1 MHRRDRGFYGE
12 PPPRKGDKITEGLT
26 VPRENYEKYFKIL
39 EISPDASLFEIK
51 HAYLRLKKLYST
63 ESPVIAPIAEEFPKK
78 RRREILKEIEE
89 AYSKIIALLEN
100 EQESI
105 YDDEPSVSGE
115 ISKEG
120 RTERISF
127 SGPVLKQIRE
137 RLGIQLHEVALDTK
151 IRVEHLENIEN
162 ERFETLPPEPYL
174 KGHIKT
180 FASFLLLNPTKVVE
194 DYLKRYREWKEER
207 PSE

>member
-1 MHRRDRGFYGE
+1 M
-12 PPPRKGDKITEGLT
+12 
-26 VPRENYEKYFKIL
+26 PRENYEKYFKIL

-100 EQESI
+100 EQESV
-105 YDDEPSVSGE
+105 YDDKPSVSSE
-115 ISKEG
+115 IAEKGKE
-120 RTERISF
+120 ERISF
-127 SGPVLKQIRE
+127 SGPVLRQIRE

-151 IRVEHLENIEN
+151 IRVEHLENIED
-162 ERFETLPPEPYL
+162 ERYEALPPEPYL
-174 KGHIKT
+174 KGHLKT
-180 FASFLLLNPTKVVE
+180 FAGFLLLNPTKVAS
-194 DYLKRYREWKEER
+194 DYLKKYREWREEL
-207 PSE
+207 SNE

>member
-1 MHRRDRGFYGE
+1 M
-12 PPPRKGDKITEGLT
+12 
-26 VPRENYEKYFKIL
+26 PRENYEEYFKIL

-51 HAYLRLKKLYST
+51 HAYLRLKKLYSS

-100 EQESI
+100 EQESL
-105 YDDEPSVSGE
+105 YEEETSFSSE
-115 ISKEG
+115 IPEEG
-120 RTERISF
+120 KAERISF
-127 SGPVLKQIRE
+127 SGPVLRQIRE

-162 ERFETLPPEPYL
+162 EKYESLPPEPYL

-180 FASFLLLNPTKVVE
+180 YADFLLLNPTKVVE
-194 DYLKRYREWKEER
+194 DYLKRYREWKEEH
-207 PSE
+207 SNE

>member
-1 MHRRDRGFYGE
+1 M
-12 PPPRKGDKITEGLT
+12 
-26 VPRENYEKYFKIL
+26 PRENYEKYFKIL

-51 HAYLRLKKLYST
+51 HTYLRLKKLYST

-100 EQESI
+100 EQESV
-105 YDDEPSVSGE
+105 YDEEPSVSGE
-115 ISKEG
+115 IPEEG
-120 RTERISF
+120 KAEPLSF
-127 SGPVLKQIRE
+127 SGPVLRQIRE

-162 ERFETLPPEPYL
+162 ERYETLPPEPYL

-180 FASFLLLNPTKVVE
+180 FASFLLLNPTKVAE
-194 DYLKRYREWKEER
+194 DYLKRYREWKEEH
-207 PSE
+207 SNE

>member
-1 MHRRDRGFYGE
+1 MHRGDRGFYGE
-12 PPPRKGDKITEGLT
+12 PPPRKGDKIAEGLT
-26 VPRENYEKYFKIL
+26 MPRENYEQYFKIL

-100 EQESI
+100 QHESI
-105 YDDEPSVSGE
+105 YDEEPSVPGE
-115 ISKEG
+115 IAKEG
-120 RTERISF
+120 KTESISF
-127 SGPVLKQIRE
+127 SGPVLRQIRE

-180 FASFLLLNPTKVVE
+180 LASFLLLNPTKVVE
-194 DYLKRYREWKEER
+194 DYLKRYREWKDEH